1 MVDIADCC
9 LTDAP
14 ASRILDPRP
23 QETRNPPSVLPGL
36 ERRAGPPPALL
47 RVRAPVVA
55 RSPAAPSVLEP
66 AAYPRAV
73 PASHSPAGPCRTRPA
88 RADLSIAAMLN
99 IAIYCLTDAPASR
112 ILDPR
117 PQETRNPPS
126 VLPGLERRAGPPTG
140 PSPRPGTGRGSP
152 SGARRWQP
160 GAMPWLPRA
169 RRPGS
174 RPLTVAGATAA
185 LPPARH
191 RHPARDRAPVAARR
205 RRARDPP
212 RRPRQRGGGAGWPR
226 QRAPS
231 RAHHDGPGWQ
241 HVADGRLH
249 PLPRRGALL
258 DHHVR
263 PVGRPRPPVPR
274 APLRAGGS
282 PPDLAHLLGRPAG
295 GLRRDRLAAAPP
307 VRRIRRHRAG
317 KPAVRRPPARHP
329 PRLLARA
336 TRGGLQRGVP
346 PRTWARATPGSASWS
361 APSDAAPTGGRPP
374 CSSPTTKA
382 AASTTTS
389 RPRSCPAR
397 SATAPAPRSSSSRPT
412 PGAAP
417 TRGRPPTCRCSPS
430 PSTCSA
436 CHRSTPATPPRTTS
450 PAPSTSPLAH
460 CPHPAGV
467 PRPAGIPAAV
477 AVRDGAGRLVLD
489 VAMPGYYRL
498 TACGPDGSV
507 GWCTLDVGVG
517 PNTP

>member
-1 MVDIADCC
+1 
-9 LTDAP
+9 
-14 ASRILDPRP
+14 
-23 QETRNPPSVLPGL
+23 
-36 ERRAGPPPALL
+36 
-47 RVRAPVVA
+47 
-55 RSPAAPSVLEP
+55 
-66 AAYPRAV
+66 
-73 PASHSPAGPCRTRPA
+73 
-88 RADLSIAAMLN
+88 
-99 IAIYCLTDAPASR
+99 
-112 ILDPR
+112 
-117 PQETRNPPS
+117 
-126 VLPGLERRAGPPTG
+126 
-140 PSPRPGTGRGSP
+140 
-152 SGARRWQP
+152 
-160 GAMPWLPRA
+160 MPWLPRA

-185 LPPARH
+185 LPPARR

-282 PPDLAHLLGRPAG
+282 PPDLAHLPGRPAD

-336 TRGGLQRGVP
+336 TRGGLQRGGH

-374 CSSPTTKA
+374 CSSPTTKV

-397 SATAPAPRSSSSRPT
+397 
-412 PGAAP
+412 
-417 TRGRPPTCRCSPS
+417 
-430 PSTCSA
+430 

-477 AVRDGAGRLVLD
+477 TVRDGAGRLVLD